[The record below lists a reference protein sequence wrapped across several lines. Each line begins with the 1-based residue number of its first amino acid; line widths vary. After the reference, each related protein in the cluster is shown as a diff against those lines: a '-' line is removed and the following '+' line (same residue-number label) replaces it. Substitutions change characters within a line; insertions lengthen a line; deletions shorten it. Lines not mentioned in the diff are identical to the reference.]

1 MKKLLF
7 IATVLFTVLSFFSCK
22 EDDPIP
28 MIWEFSNYDR
38 EAVSA
43 VYSPDYVNQVAIVAS
58 PYYIGDITLKC
69 TNYSQITLNTNNT
82 DGTFRSDNAGV
93 TVIKIDDNTLK
104 ITFEPIEATGEN
116 GIYDVV
122 LVDGRNGKKS
132 SVSNMLISRISKD
145 R

>member
-58 PYYIGDITLKC
+58 PDYIGDITLKC
-69 TNYSQITLNTNNT
+69 TNYSQITLNTNNA